1 MGFEGT
7 SCLDEAW
14 GRILPAEGTVLQTA
28 RSTLRALFSWADQP
42 LWRVAGEGQV
52 QTLRGL
58 EWYSAER
65 TWGTLLAGLQGLVSA
80 GLERVSRLN
89 MGFPGGT
96 PGKDLACQQ
105 VSCKRHRFHPW
116 VRNIPLRRPQQP
128 TLVFLPGESHCQR
141 SQTGYS
147 PYGRRVKHDWSDL
160 AAAATPAKTEQREKW
175 RQAAS
180 HCCLY

>member
-28 RSTLRALFSWADQP
+28 RSTLHALFSWADQP

-52 QTLRGL
+52 QTLRRL
-58 EWYSAER
+58 EQYSAER
-65 TWGTLLAGLQGLVSA
+65 TRGTLLAGLQGLVSA

-116 VRNIPLRRPQQP
+116 VRKIPWRRHGSPLQ
-128 TLVFLPGESHCQR
+128 
-141 SQTGYS
+141 YS
-147 PYGRRVKHDWSDL
+147 CLENPMDRGAWQ
-160 AAAATPAKTEQREKW
+160 ATVHGITQNQIRLKQLSTAHMHYKTTDDSAFQKT
-175 RQAAS
+175 S
-180 HCCLY
+180 